1 LSKGNFANDGK
12 RAALTEDCPRLNQL
26 ETMVMDERPVESYLD
41 ESLGDRVLMM
51 LMVYLAYD
59 ASLDRLG

>member
-1 LSKGNFANDGK
+1 
-12 RAALTEDCPRLNQL
+12 
-26 ETMVMDERPVESYLD
+26 MMDERPVESYLD